1 MRTLRQNMLMK
12 VGFSLKKLPSY
23 FVPAILLLYLAYN
36 ALHGKQGLIGGAVED
51 YRQQRLSSE
60 ISKVRQERVR
70 LEHNISLISGEQI
83 DVDLLDE
90 LARRELPLIAKNQI
104 ILTK

>member
-1 MRTLRQNMLMK
+1 MQALLQNMIMK
-12 VGFSLKKLPSY
+12 VGISLKKLPSY

-36 ALHGKQGLIGGAVED
+36 AVHGKQGLIGGAVEE
-51 YRQQRLSSE
+51 YRQQRLASE
-60 ISKVRQERVR
+60 IAKVKLKRVR
-70 LEHNISLISGEQI
+70 LEHNISLISGDQI

-104 ILTK
+104 IINQ